1 MQETENLSVF
11 SGRTSMMGETRGRMA
26 EMKREGG
33 SLDGKEVRQ
42 GGGEE
47 REFPNYSSKQSKS
60 MSPVMYSREC
70 VHVNSL
76 LLFRSC
82 VSSIQEGLGP
92 NLNF

>member
-47 REFPNYSSKQSKS
+47 REYPNYRKRSKS
-60 MSPVMYSREC
+60 MSAFIY
-70 VHVNSL
+70 
-76 LLFRSC
+76 F
-82 VSSIQEGLGP
+82 
-92 NLNF
+92 